1 MIVKQTTGLTLTLLR
16 TLHLP
21 NFGTSKNAF
30 QITDTI
36 VTVPF
41 RGSEYTINPGVE
53 GVANLVFDIPRTA
66 RGVKSGP
73 REKTD
78 EGDHTHVEALFYVIT
93 AIHVAIGM
101 GVGR

>member
-1 MIVKQTTGLTLTLLR
+1 LTLLR

-21 NFGTSKNAF
+21 NVGTSKNPF

-53 GVANLVFDIPRTA
+53 GVANLVFEVPRTA
-66 RGVKSGP
+66 RGVKGGA
-73 REKTD
+73 REMTD
-78 EGDHTHVEALFYVIT
+78 DGDHKHVEALFHVNT
-93 AIHVAIGM
+93 TVNVAIAM
-101 GVGR
+101 GVGG